1 MINLRRSIAL
11 AGFLAGG
18 AGAALEQPLMV
29 WAAIALL
36 SVALVLRLIAEFRL
50 RRAASP
56 SDSVSRPVDE

>member
-11 AGFLAGG
+11 AGFLVGG
-18 AGAALEQPLMV
+18 TGAALEQLLMV

-36 SVALVLRLIAEFRL
+36 SVALVLRLIAEFRK

-56 SDSVSRPVDE
+56 SDSVSQPVDE